1 MAKKDRFR
9 MPMGMAGITRYGE
22 ETKEQIKIK
31 PKYVIAF
38 CVAIV
43 ILELILKFFG

>member
-1 MAKKDRFR
+1 MAKKDKFS

-22 ETKEQIKIK
+22 GKNEIKIK

-38 CVAIV
+38 SVAVV
-43 ILELILKFFG
+43 ILEVLLKVFG

>member
-1 MAKKDRFR
+1 MAKKDKFS

-22 ETKEQIKIK
+22 GKDEIKIK

-38 CVAIV
+38 SIAVV
-43 ILELILKFFG
+43 MLEVLLKVFG

>member
-1 MAKKDRFR
+1 

-22 ETKEQIKIK
+22 GKDEIKIK

-38 CVAIV
+38 SIAVV
-43 ILELILKFFG
+43 MLEVLLKVFG

>member
-1 MAKKDRFR
+1 MAKKDRFS

-22 ETKEQIKIK
+22 GKNEIKIK

-38 CVAIV
+38 CIVVV
-43 ILELILKFFG
+43 ILEVILKVFG

>member
-1 MAKKDRFR
+1 MAKKDRFS

-22 ETKEQIKIK
+22 GKEQIKIK

-38 CVAIV
+38 SIAVV
-43 ILELILKFFG
+43 ILEVLLKIFG